1 MAFLGFEI
9 PNYPDRDRKRVVDG
23 SHIDES
29 ALVFVGDKM
38 RGWLRVECLVP
49 YSRCDDFSC
58 LRIDTS
64 VVFLL

>member
-29 ALVFVGDKM
+29 ALVFVGDKV
-38 RGWLRVECLVP
+38 RGWLSGP
-49 YSRCDDFSC
+49 
-58 LRIDTS
+58 TA
-64 VVFLL
+64 